1 MASQRA
7 LPLSP
12 TMTVET
18 SPGHHH
24 YVFVARDL
32 TWELWHGVQQT
43 LIEDYGSDARAGLR
57 TQVLRL
63 PGTLHQKDPARPHL
77 VRFVEELTS
86 ERIYTAAEIA
96 AAFPPHPTSPSRRR
110 ARVRTAS
117 TGPRRDGAR
126 GGAGEEWQPDKI
138 LSALRSIDA
147 RVQETGAFIAQGD
160 RPDDQAIVVD
170 WFRRD
175 WWLRAMACLHHASGG
190 SEEGFRLSCA
200 ASGGDELLGPHR
212 LPPQVRCR

>member
-1 MASQRA
+1 MHRGVRGHLDDVWPTLVARQSKGAAIAVTMAETDGRGRKNANMVRPRAVWIEADNGLQRT
-7 LPLSP
+7 LPIQP

-24 YVFVARDL
+24 YIYVVRDL

-43 LIEDYGSDARAGLR
+43 LIADYGSDPRAGLR

-77 VRFVEELTS
+77 VRIVEELTS

-96 AAFPPHPTSPSRRR
+96 AAFPPRPTSPSRRR

-117 TGPRRDGAR
+117 ASRRREGAAVGTG
-126 GGAGEEWQPDKI
+126 E
-138 LSALRSIDA
+138 
-147 RVQETGAFIAQGD
+147 
-160 RPDDQAIVVD
+160 
-170 WFRRD
+170 
-175 WWLRAMACLHHASGG
+175 
-190 SEEGFRLSCA
+190 
-200 ASGGDELLGPHR
+200 
-212 LPPQVRCR
+212 